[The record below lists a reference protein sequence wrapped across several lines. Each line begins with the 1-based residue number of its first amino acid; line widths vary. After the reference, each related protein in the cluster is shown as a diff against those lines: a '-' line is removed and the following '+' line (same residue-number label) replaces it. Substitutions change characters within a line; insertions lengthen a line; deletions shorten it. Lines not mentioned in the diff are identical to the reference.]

1 MTRTVRDPL
10 EGSVSSLYMNVDG
23 QDMSR
28 DLFELIHEITV
39 DSSLQLPDVATI
51 TLRDPEGVLVD
62 DEKFR
67 LGARIKIVSQ
77 VQDHKET
84 VFDGELVE
92 VEPRFVRATQ
102 QLRLRAFDRL
112 HRLARGTHTRSFQ
125 NISDLDLVKKLAG
138 EAGMTAKTEG
148 SSVVHPYVLQHN
160 QTNLAFLRERVSRL
174 GLILYADGTTLHCQ
188 PVKGQDAIDLA
199 WGDNLAEFLPRLTS
213 MAQTSQST
221 VRSWDPKQKRSVV
234 GQATSGQGKAEV
246 SESTKSEGVAQQAF
260 NMKAPATS
268 STLIV
273 REQGYAAAI
282 AQAQRNT
289 VAEQL
294 LEARGVTAGYPR
306 LTAGTTLNI
315 KNVGKRFSGKYVASN
330 VRHIYRNGEGYS
342 TEFSVTGSRPD
353 SLGSLLRAAGTGG
366 SGGGDAPY
374 TPVQGLMI
382 GIVTNNNDPENQ
394 GRVKLKLPA
403 LTEEDESDWAR
414 VVGLGNGSNRGSQ
427 TLPEVNDEVLVGFEH
442 GDIHHPYV
450 IGGLWNGKDAPPR
463 PSSKAVKNGK
473 VIQRVY
479 RTRLGH
485 EFIYED
491 PDDPEPPKITLQSSK
506 KHALELNDD
515 KKKPFVELRSKDG
528 HRLTLT
534 EGSAP
539 QVILRDKNGNEVLL
553 NTRSNTVTIKSTGKL
568 ELKATTGIS
577 IDAGGGNV
585 DVRGVMINLN

>member
-23 QDMSR
+23 RDM
-28 DLFELIHEITV
+28 DQELFEVIHEITV

-51 TLRDPEGVLVD
+51 TLRDLEGMLVD
-62 DEKFR
+62 DERFK
-67 LGARIKIVSQ
+67 LGARIKIISQ
-77 VQDHKET
+77 VKDHKET

-92 VEPRFVRATQ
+92 IEPRYTRSTQ

-174 GLILYADGTTLHCQ
+174 GMILYADGTTLHCE
-188 PVKGQDAIDLA
+188 PVRGQDRIELT
-199 WGDNLAEFLPRLTS
+199 WGDNLSEFLPRLTS
-213 MAQTSQST
+213 LQQTSQST
-221 VRSWDPKQKRSVV
+221 IRSWDPKQKRSVV
-234 GQATSGQGKAEV
+234 GQASSGKGKAEV
-246 SESTKSEGVAQQAF
+246 AESTKSEGVAQQAF

-273 REQGYAAAI
+273 RDQGYAAAI

-289 VAEQL
+289 VAEHL
-294 LEARGVTAGYPR
+294 LEARGITAGYPR
-306 LTAGTTLNI
+306 LTAGTTLEI
-315 KNVGKRFSGKYVASN
+315 KNVGRRFSGKYIASN
-330 VRHIYRNGEGYS
+330 VRHVYRNGEGYS

-353 SLGSLLRAAGTGG
+353 SLGSLLRAA
-366 SGGGDAPY
+366 SGGAGTDAPY

-382 GIVTNNNDPENQ
+382 GVVTNNNDPDSQ

-403 LTEEDESDWAR
+403 LTEDDETDWAR
-414 VVGLGNGSNRGSQ
+414 VVGLGNGPNRGSHH
-427 TLPEVNDEVLVGFEH
+427 TPEVNDEVLVGFEH

-450 IGGLWNGKDAPPR
+450 IGGLWNGKDSPPR
-463 PSSKAVKNGK
+463 PVDKVVKNGK

-485 EFIYED
+485 EFIYDD
-491 PDDPEPPKITLQSSK
+491 PDAPDPPKITLQSSK
-506 KHALELNDD
+506 NHALELNDD
-515 KKKPFVELRSKDG
+515 KKKPFVELRSKEG

-534 EGSAP
+534 EGSGP

-553 NTRSNTVTIKSTGKL
+553 NTRSNTVTITSTGKL
-568 ELKATTGIS
+568 ELKARMGIS
-577 IDAGGGNV
+577 IDGGGGNV